1 MAAAGRDVYY
11 SISGLLDAR
20 EKVHEPPRIGRRPA
34 GLGVAGMEVED
45 GSAGL
50 RRADRLAR
58 HLVRGER
65 QVRAHRRGMD
75 RPRDSAG
82 DDDLPGT
89 GHGFLLGALFFYRS
103 TIWREEPAAVNRRA
117 CGAAGGAPR

>member
-20 EKVHEPPRIGRRPA
+20 EKLHEHLRIGRRPA
-34 GLGVAGMEVED
+34 VLGVARMEVED

-65 QVRAHRRGMD
+65 QVSFHRLIMR
-75 RPRDSAG
+75 RPPRSI
-82 DDDLPGT
+82 LFPYT
-89 GHGFLLGALFFYRS
+89 TLFLLGALFFYRS
-103 TIWREEPAAVNRRA
+103 AIWREEPAA
-117 CGAAGGAPR
+117 